1 MISKWKLRLTVKHL
15 FFFFLPKLLV
25 KITEGWW
32 QPVPR
37 ENAGETA
44 VLLTNDGIWIITNN
58 LKSDTETY

>member
-1 MISKWKLRLTVKHL
+1 MKIKINSETPF